1 MCLKKNVK
9 SDIYN
14 YTNRS
19 LNHIVGDTMNIKDGQ
34 LIGSNTQIMNEEK
47 IKKPIKSLKK
57 FMEYDVKNLITYHRG
72 QFNENPTKK
81 IKELVLGDL
90 NN

>member
-1 MCLKKNVK
+1 
-9 SDIYN
+9 
-14 YTNRS
+14 
-19 LNHIVGDTMNIKDGQ
+19 
-34 LIGSNTQIMNEEK
+34 MNEEK

-57 FMEYDVKNLITYHRG
+57 FMEYDVKNLITYYRG